1 MRVIAVAQIG
11 KPRGAKGAMW
21 FERYM
26 DDFRLFVAG
35 EVLQL
40 GLSGDRTESFQV
52 ETCFAYEKGTVLKLE
67 GVDTPDEAGRLKGA
81 EVFLPEDQVPEDGPD
96 VFDTRDVL
104 GYAVVDRRRGRIG
117 TVDGVS
123 QGPAYWTF
131 HVRLDKGQ
139 ADVPA
144 VKGLGVEL
152 DKEGRTIR
160 TDLPEGYPGLPGED
174 DAD

>member
-1 MRVIAVAQIG
+1 MRVIAVARIG
-11 KPRGAKGAMW
+11 KPRGAKGGMW
-21 FERYM
+21 LERYM
-26 DDFRLFVAG
+26 DDFRLFEAG

-40 GLSGDRTESFQV
+40 GTSGDRTESFEV
-52 ETCFAYEKGTVLKLE
+52 ETCFAYDKGTVLKLK
-67 GVDTPDEAGRLKGA
+67 GVDDPDEAARHKGA
-81 EVFLPEDQVPEDGPD
+81 EVFLPEDKVPEEGPD
-96 VFDTRDVL
+96 VFDTREVL
-104 GYAVVDRRRGRIG
+104 GYAVVDRSRGRIG
-117 TVDGVS
+117 VVAGVS

-131 HVRLDKGQ
+131 HLRLDEGE

-152 DKEGRTIR
+152 DKAGRTIR